1 MLNWLLRDSLRILP
15 WAALCPALFPQL
27 FPIPKP
33 GHNVHPQREAE
44 LMRQHTNLPAVVG
57 FMRNH
62 VAQHFRANRPRLCPA
77 VSVKL
82 LDSSTTTEGFSQ
94 FSNNFDDLIIL
105 PGCGAV
111 R

>member
-1 MLNWLLRDSLRILP
+1 
-15 WAALCPALFPQL
+15 
-27 FPIPKP
+27 
-33 GHNVHPQREAE
+33 
-44 LMRQHTNLPAVVG
+44 MRQHTNLPAVVG
-57 FMRNH
+57 FMRND

-82 LDSSTTTEGFSQ
+82 LHPSTTTEGFSQ
-94 FSNNFDDLIIL
+94 WGPPLNNFDDLIIL